1 MTSYNWTRRRLLRAA
16 VAGAGA
22 LTLSHIAARSAGAA
36 PKQPLRMT
44 PLTPALSLIEGVG
57 GNVLLGASGSE
68 LLLVDGGL
76 AARTRDLLRLVAA
89 EHRGARIRR
98 AFNTHWH
105 WDHTGSN
112 AALRAQGVDILAH
125 ENTRLWLGAEV
136 NSVWEGRVYPR
147 GKPAALPNQTFF
159 YGSKTVD
166 FGGEAIEYGL
176 LPQAHTDGDIY
187 VFFPQQN
194 VLVAGDVA
202 TGGSYPVLDYSTNGW
217 LGGMVS
223 GLKTLLAKG
232 DANTQIVPGSGAVRT
247 QAHLKSQQ
255 DMCFT
260 VLQRIGESYY
270 KGQTWDEFL
279 ASNPTREFDATWGD
293 PALFLRNAYKGAW
306 EHINEIRRVTR

>member
-1 MTSYNWTRRRLLRAA
+1 MSSYNGPRRRFLRTAL
-16 VAGAGA
+16 AGAGLLSLAHIAPRQA
-22 LTLSHIAARSAGAA
+22 LTA
-36 PKQPLRMT
+36 PKRPLRVT
-44 PLTPALSLIEGVG
+44 PLTPAIALIDGAG
-57 GNVLLGASGSE
+57 GNVLLAATGAE

-76 AARTRDLLRLVAA
+76 AARSRELLRLLAA
-89 EHRGARIRR
+89 EHPGARIRA

-112 AALRAQGVDILAH
+112 EALRAQGVDIVAH

-136 NSVWEGRVYPR
+136 NSVWEGRVYPPS
-147 GKPAALPNQTFF
+147 KPAALPNQTFF
-159 YGSKTVD
+159 YGSKTME
-166 FGGEAIEYGL
+166 FGGEAVEYGL

-194 VLVAGDVA
+194 VLAAGDVV
-202 TGGSYPVLDYSTNGW
+202 TGGSYPVLDYATNGW
-217 LGGMVS
+217 LGGMVA

-232 DANTQIVPGSGAVRT
+232 DANTRIVPGTGGVRT
-247 QAHLKSQQ
+247 QADLKSQQ

-279 ASNPTREFDATWGD
+279 ASKPTREFDATWGD
-293 PALFLRNAYKGAW
+293 PALFLRNAYRGAW